1 MGCSLKIKH
10 LIPLLILLVSCSND
24 RGQRNPF
31 LQEVNFR
38 FEIDLNLPL
47 YSPLT
52 NPGSPVYISSGGVG
66 IRGAIVIN
74 TGFDVFRVFEASCP
88 NHSPS
93 PCSTMSINGQNA
105 ICSCEDFEYSLFTGQ
120 QLDRP
125 DDGMQYFDMLEYAAR
140 LNGNIL
146 VISN

>member
-1 MGCSLKIKH
+1 MGCSPKMKH
-10 LIPLLILLVSCSND
+10 LIPMVILLLACSKD
-24 RGQRNPF
+24 RSQRNPF

-38 FEIDLNLPL
+38 FEVDLNLPL

-66 IRGAIVIN
+66 IRGAFVIN
-74 TGFDVFRVFEASCP
+74 TGFDIFRVFEATCP

-93 PCSTMSINGQNA
+93 GCSTMMIDGQNA

-125 DDGMQYFDMLEYAAR
+125 NDGMQYYDMLEYAAR
-140 LNGNIL
+140 QNGNIV

>member
-1 MGCSLKIKH
+1 MGCSLKIRH
-10 LIPLLILLVSCSND
+10 ILPLLIFLLSCSND
-24 RGQRNPF
+24 RSQRNPF

-38 FEIDLNLPL
+38 IEIDLNLPL

-74 TGFDVFRVFEASCP
+74 TGFDVFRVFEATCP

-93 PCSTMSINGQNA
+93 GCSTMTIQGQNA

-120 QLDRP
+120 QLGRP